1 MIVYMRLII
10 MRVAVLL
17 WVQCKVSL
25 LISKKWVLDW
35 LVASGL
41 SFLKFKIEL
50 KFKVKILKLNFVS
63 DQC

>member
-10 MRVAVLL
+10 MRVTVLF

-25 LISKKWVLDW
+25 LVSKKWFLDW
-35 LVASGL
+35 LVASGI

-50 KFKVKILKLNFVS
+50 KFKLKILK
-63 DQC
+63 Q

>member
-10 MRVAVLL
+10 MRVTVFF

-25 LISKKWVLDW
+25 LISKKWFLDW
-35 LVASGL
+35 LVASGI

-50 KFKVKILKLNFVS
+50 KFKLKILK
-63 DQC
+63 